1 MRLYDIFALFKY
13 VEMWIKIKMLSAQAE
28 KIMRI
33 IIYGGS
39 VNNFSE
45 VFIMDFSFN
54 LYNAMAGGGVCLSL
68 QKILAENTAVPVVL
82 CIGSDLSVGDSLG
95 PVTGT
100 RLKERLAGLNCYIYG
115 TLAKPITA
123 HEVKYMNEF
132 LRSTHPEV
140 PIIAI
145 DAAVGLAG
153 DIGLIKL
160 AKRGIKPG
168 SGANKKL
175 SKVGDVSIMGIVAE
189 RSMFNYSLFSAT
201 RLNLVYK
208 MADIIAEGVSSYIL
222 SNLQNKN
229 AERKKFC
236 I

>member
-1 MRLYDIFALFKY
+1 
-13 VEMWIKIKMLSAQAE
+13 
-28 KIMRI
+28 
-33 IIYGGS
+33 
-39 VNNFSE
+39 
-45 VFIMDFSFN
+45 MDYSFN
-54 LYNAMAGGGVCLSL
+54 LYNGMASEGVCLSL
-68 QKILAENTAVPVVL
+68 KKVVPEKQNMPVIL

-100 RLKERLAGLNCYIYG
+100 KLKEKLSGLNCYVYG

-132 LRSTHPEV
+132 LRATHPDSA
-140 PIIAI
+140 IIAV

-153 DIGLIKL
+153 DIGLIKI
-160 AKRGIKPG
+160 APRGLKPG

-189 RSMFNYSLFSAT
+189 KSVFNYSLFSST
-201 RLNLVYK
+201 RLNIIYK
-208 MADIIAEGVSSYIL
+208 MSDIISEGICNYIL
-222 SNLQNKN
+222 ENLSGSAKN
-229 AERKKFC
+229 ERCVKFNGNV